1 MGWKVMNQT
10 MRNNYRMG
18 GYLLLAVGL
27 INWRYQ
33 NDDAGIASRSLLI
46 VIPGVIIVAMTFIK
60 PLDKFLAS
68 RAGMAIV
75 TVVGAALV
83 GLSLL
88 N

>member
-1 MGWKVMNQT
+1 MNRT
-10 MRNNYRMG
+10 LRYNYRMG

-33 NDDAGIASRSLLI
+33 NEDAGIASRSLLI
-46 VIPGVIIVAMTFIK
+46 AIPGVVIITMTFIK
-60 PLDKFLAS
+60 GLESFMAS
-68 RAGMAIV
+68 KVGMAV
-75 TVVGAALV
+75 LTTVGAILV

>member
-1 MGWKVMNQT
+1 MNQT
-10 MRNNYRMG
+10 LRNNYRMG

-33 NDDAGIASRSLLI
+33 NADAGIASRSLLI
-46 VIPGVIIVAMTFIK
+46 IIPGVLVIGMTFIK
-60 PLDKFLAS
+60 GLYGFMAS
-68 RAGMAIV
+68 RAGIAVLGTIGAI
-75 TVVGAALV
+75 LV

>member
-1 MGWKVMNQT
+1 MNQS

-27 INWRYQ
+27 INWQYQ
-33 NDDAGIASRSLLI
+33 NEDAGIASRSLLI
-46 VIPGVIIVAMTFIK
+46 AIPGVIIIAMTFIK

-68 RAGMAIV
+68 RAGMSVV
-75 TVVGAALV
+75 TVVGAVLV

>member
-1 MGWKVMNQT
+1 
-10 MRNNYRMG
+10 MG
-18 GYLLLAVGL
+18 GYLLLAIGL
-27 INWRYQ
+27 INWQYQ
-33 NDDAGIASRSLLI
+33 NEDAGIASRSLLI
-46 VIPGVIIVAMTFIK
+46 AIPGVVIVAMTFIK

-68 RAGMAIV
+68 RAGMSVV

>member
-1 MGWKVMNQT
+1 MNQT
-10 MRNNYRMG
+10 LRNNYRMG

-27 INWRYQ
+27 INWQYQ
-33 NDDAGIASRSLLI
+33 NADEGIASRSLLI
-46 VIPGVIIVAMTFIK
+46 VIPGVVIVAMTFIK

-83 GLSLL
+83 GLSFL

>member
-1 MGWKVMNQT
+1 
-10 MRNNYRMG
+10 MG

-33 NDDAGIASRSLLI
+33 NADAGIASRSLLI
-46 VIPGVIIVAMTFIK
+46 VIPGVVIVAMTFIK

-75 TVVGAALV
+75 TAVGAVLV
-83 GLSLL
+83 GLSFL

>member
-1 MGWKVMNQT
+1 MNQS

-27 INWRYQ
+27 INWQYQ
-33 NDDAGIASRSLLI
+33 NADAGIASRSLLI
-46 VIPGVIIVAMTFIK
+46 AIPGVAIVTMTFIK

-83 GLSLL
+83 GLSFL

>member
-18 GYLLLAVGL
+18 GSLLLAVGL

-46 VIPGVIIVAMTFIK
+46 AIPGVLILAMTFIK
-60 PLDKFLAS
+60 PLDNFLAS
-68 RAGMAIV
+68 KAGMAIV
-75 TVVGAALV
+75 TVIGAVLV
-83 GLSLL
+83 GLSFL

>member
-1 MGWKVMNQT
+1 MNQT

-33 NDDAGIASRSLLI
+33 TEDAGIASRSLLI
-46 VIPGVIIVAMTFIK
+46 VIPGVIILAMTFIK

-68 RAGMAIV
+68 RAGMSIV
-75 TVVGAALV
+75 TVVGAVLV
-83 GLSLL
+83 GLSFL

>member
-1 MGWKVMNQT
+1 MNQT

-18 GYLLLAVGL
+18 GYLLLAIGL
-27 INWRYQ
+27 INWQYQ
-33 NDDAGIASRSLLI
+33 NEDAGIASRSLLI
-46 VIPGVIIVAMTFIK
+46 TIPGVVIVAMTFIK

-68 RAGMAIV
+68 RAGMSIV

-83 GLSLL
+83 VLSFL

>member
-1 MGWKVMNQT
+1 MNQT

-27 INWRYQ
+27 INWQYQ
-33 NDDAGIASRSLLI
+33 NEDAGIASRSLLI
-46 VIPGVIIVAMTFIK
+46 VIPGVIILAMTFIK

-68 RAGMAIV
+68 RAGMSIV
-75 TVVGAALV
+75 TVVGAVLV
-83 GLSLL
+83 GLSFL

>member
-1 MGWKVMNQT
+1 
-10 MRNNYRMG
+10 MG

-46 VIPGVIIVAMTFIK
+46 AIPGVLIVAMTFIK

-68 RAGMAIV
+68 KAGMAIV
-75 TVVGAALV
+75 TVVGGVLV
-83 GLSLL
+83 GLSFL